1 MFCPECGTK
10 VKDGVAFC
18 SSCGSPIAADNA
30 APVTPAADPIPPVA
44 PVQPVE
50 PVNSG
55 TPADNFGTVPT
66 PPQPKTKGTR
76 NGKKLAMIFVPIAVV
91 LCLLIGVGC
100 VVADKMNSPLVKIG
114 RAFADLVTSGD
125 ANTYNISYDDD
136 EYEFSARGD
145 LKIDVKGKNIDIRN
159 FQASIIDE
167 SIYKGSISDSE
178 KNEIRNGEAFL
189 HIDSREVGFRADVAS
204 SYQYYAYDIDQYG
217 EYRTI
222 FYNGYY
228 MGYDSDGEFTS
239 ATNIFKDFSEND
251 EELFL
256 DKGFELVSL
265 TFDVLNGD
273 KSLQEVQKQA
283 MDTAMIMFPDLE
295 EEMPALGESQ
305 IQLNEKLVKQ
315 VKKEAVKCFT
325 DTKWLEQNLGLTV
338 SKQSGVTTYTF
349 NPNMGTAARALY
361 NIFEPLLLD
370 IYNQASLLEEYGDI
384 PDYEDFVD
392 EFLSEAGEADEDY
405 KITVTIALKGSKLSS
420 VDVKAKEV
428 GVKNPDTLKI
438 HADVTTAVG
447 FAPIDS
453 KPYKSAGDEAKDY
466 IDKYYRSNTDYYGYY

>member
-10 VKDGVAFC
+10 VKDGAAFC

-30 APVTPAADPIPPVA
+30 APVTPAADSIPPVA

-66 PPQPKTKGTR
+66 PPQPKTKGTK

-100 VVADKMNSPLVKIG
+100 VVADKMNRPLVKIG

-125 ANTYNISYDDD
+125 ANTYNISYDDGYD
-136 EYEFSARGD
+136 EFTASGD
-145 LKIDVKGKNIDIRN
+145 LKINLKGKTIDARN
-159 FQASIIDE
+159 VKFS
-167 SIYKGSISDSE
+167 SDYVE
-178 KNEIRNGEAFL
+178 LDGVEAFL
-189 HIDSREVGFRADVAS
+189 HVPAKEIGFRAD
-204 SYQYYAYDIDQYG
+204 DGDGG
-217 EYRTI
+217 EI
-222 FYNGYY
+222 LFYNGYVAY
-228 MGYDSDGEFTS
+228 YEDGDLEEVDNVIADYNEDEDEFV
-239 ATNIFKDFSEND
+239 IQ
-251 EELFL
+251 
-256 DKGFELVSL
+256 GFELLSL

-273 KSLQEVQKQA
+273 KSLQEVQKRA
-283 MDTAMIMFPDLE
+283 LDTALIMFPDLE
-295 EEMPALGESQ
+295 EELPALGESQ
-305 IQLNEKLVKQ
+305 FQLNEKLVKQ
-315 VKKEAVKCFT
+315 VEREAVKCFT

>member
-10 VKDGVAFC
+10 VKDGAAFC

-30 APVTPAADPIPPVA
+30 APVTPAADSIPPVA

-55 TPADNFGTVPT
+55 TPADNFGTVPS
-66 PPQPKTKGTR
+66 PPQPKTKGTK

-125 ANTYNISYDDD
+125 ANTYNISYDDGYD
-136 EYEFSARGD
+136 EFTASGD
-145 LKIDVKGKNIDIRN
+145 LKINLKGKTIDARN
-159 FQASIIDE
+159 VKFS
-167 SIYKGSISDSE
+167 SDYVE
-178 KNEIRNGEAFL
+178 LDGVEAFL
-189 HIDSREVGFRADVAS
+189 HVPAKEIGFRAD
-204 SYQYYAYDIDQYG
+204 DGDGG
-217 EYRTI
+217 EI
-222 FYNGYY
+222 LFYNGYVACY
-228 MGYDSDGEFTS
+228 EDGDLEEVDNVIADYNEDEDEFV
-239 ATNIFKDFSEND
+239 IQ
-251 EELFL
+251 
-256 DKGFELVSL
+256 GFELLSL
-265 TFDVLNGD
+265 AFDILNGD
-273 KSLQEVQKQA
+273 KSIEAVQKQA
-283 MDTAMIMFPDLE
+283 MDTALIMFPDLE
-295 EEMPALGESQ
+295 EELPALGESQ
-305 IQLNEKLVKQ
+305 FQLNEKLVKQ
-315 VKKEAVKCFT
+315 VEREAVKCFT
-325 DTKWLEQNLGLTV
+325 DTKWLEQNLGLTL
-338 SKQSGVTTYTF
+338 SKQNGVTTYTF
-349 NPNMGTAARALY
+349 NPDVGRVARAFY
-361 NIFEPLLLD
+361 DIFEPLLRD
-370 IYNQASLLEEYGDI
+370 IYNQASLLADYSDL
-384 PDYEDFVD
+384 PDYEDLVD